1 MWWWSYP
8 IKEDLLGNERKEVQ
22 KDTEIIITIIIIKM
36 ILFVPR
42 RIHECN
48 KSGYTV
54 QDSLNEYV
62 K

>member
-1 MWWWSYP
+1 M
-8 IKEDLLGNERKEVQ
+8 GNERKEVQ
-22 KDTEIIITIIIIKM
+22 KDTEIIIITTIIKM
-36 ILFVPR
+36 ILFVLR

-54 QDSLNEYV
+54 QDALNVYV